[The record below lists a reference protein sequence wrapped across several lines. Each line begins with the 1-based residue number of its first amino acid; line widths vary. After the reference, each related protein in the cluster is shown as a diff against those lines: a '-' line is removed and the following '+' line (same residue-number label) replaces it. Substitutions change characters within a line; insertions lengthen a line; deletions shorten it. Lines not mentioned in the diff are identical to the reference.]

1 MNKSFLIV
9 NYASLRGKRGVWGR
23 EAGERKRERLSF
35 RTITRN
41 VQPPAY
47 TFMSS
52 WCLHVIPLLC
62 PVKNYCKIG
71 LNINSHKHPWRQ
83 RREPENIC
91 CVAESSSIPT
101 SAVLHAISLP
111 SPLGFFLLC
120 LQIFHL
126 YVKNFARTTESYIEL
141 FCWMNIFGFRTS
153 VSSKV
158 IKGALWLRNCAKC
171 DEYRVS
177 FNQVGAKSCI
187 EIFFRS
193 VNPREKWEI
202 LLYIDNL
209 DFTCDV
215 TETLRIC
222 MSEHWISDWNLFRSP
237 NKRVYT
243 SSARRALSC
252 HLQRETLVV
261 HRLGAASAASTLVA
275 RLFIFSARLNV
286 CQKRGIVIDYDLIRV

>member
-1 MNKSFLIV
+1 MCNRLHTV
-9 NYASLRGKRGVWGR
+9 MLSL
-23 EAGERKRERLSF
+23 
-35 RTITRN
+35 
-41 VQPPAY
+41 
-47 TFMSS
+47 
-52 WCLHVIPLLC
+52 CLHVISPLC

-71 LNINSHKHPWRQ
+71 FNINSHKHPWMS
-83 RREPENIC
+83 RRKRAGEYMLPRWELAFQWTRSPC
-91 CVAESSSIPT
+91 D
-101 SAVLHAISLP
+101 SLP

-171 DEYRVS
+171 DDYRVS

-243 SSARRALSC
+243 SASLSC
-252 HLQRETLVV
+252 VTYS
-261 HRLGAASAASTLVA
+261 ASLLWCIVRSWLSSLVA
-275 RLFIFSARLNV
+275 RLFIFSAFKCMSKEV
-286 CQKRGIVIDYDLIRV
+286 SS

>member
-1 MNKSFLIV
+1 MERESAALFPSDNPQCATACIHLCRVHACMWFPCFARWKIIVKSGWTLNHTNTHGNGEESRRI
-9 NYASLRGKRGVWGR
+9 YAAVRARAFQW
-23 EAGERKRERLSF
+23 
-35 RTITRN
+35 TRS
-41 VQPPAY
+41 P
-47 TFMSS
+47 
-52 WCLHVIPLLC
+52 CD
-62 PVKNYCKIG
+62 
-71 LNINSHKHPWRQ
+71 
-83 RREPENIC
+83 
-91 CVAESSSIPT
+91 
-101 SAVLHAISLP
+101 SLP

-153 VSSKV
+153 VSLKV

-243 SSARRALSC
+243 SSAARSLVC
-252 HLQRETLVV
+252 HLQRESLLV
-261 HRLGAASAASTLVA
+261 HRSELPARLPAAGCSLVA
-275 RLFIFSARLNV
+275 RLFIFFAFKCVSKEV
-286 CQKRGIVIDYDLIRV
+286 SS

>member
-1 MNKSFLIV
+1 M
-9 NYASLRGKRGVWGR
+9 AMEKR
-23 EAGERKRERLSF
+23 AGEYMLRRELEHSNESFSMPFSSVAPRVFSSVPPNLSF
-35 RTITRN
+35 VREK
-41 VQPPAY
+41 
-47 TFMSS
+47 
-52 WCLHVIPLLC
+52 LC
-62 PVKNYCKIG
+62 
-71 LNINSHKHPWRQ
+71 
-83 RREPENIC
+83 END
-91 CVAESSSIPT
+91 SDS
-101 SAVLHAISLP
+101 
-111 SPLGFFLLC
+111 
-120 LQIFHL
+120 
-126 YVKNFARTTESYIEL
+126 IEL

-243 SSARRALSC
+243 SSAARSLVC
-252 HLQRETLVV
+252 HLQRESLVV
-261 HRLGAASAASTLVA
+261 HRSELPACPPA
-275 RLFIFSARLNV
+275 RSLLLS
-286 CQKRGIVIDYDLIRV
+286 RGSSIYFFCV